1 MSTFS
6 AIYLEFLDEL
16 EAISTDC
23 HELTDTEVRERIAS
37 VLDFYF
43 VWNHPV
49 QTGIPKRYAM
59 SSPQG
64 DQKVREAVSRFL
76 TAALSSA
83 EIRMLPSSSARHAA
97 LHDPV
102 LLTKHGHGFDWYIG
116 SWEESTNCPP
126 KPRSD
131 RNYRYSSRAPDLYG
145 SFIGEGT
152 MRMDVGGRMARVAFD
167 SDVQQY
173 LCWIP
178 GEVEA
183 QYFNARSKKEVLLK
197 ATQILRACLAAN
209 SP

>member
-64 DQKVREAVSRFL
+64 DQKVREAVSRFFDGGPFFSRNQNASL
-76 TAALSSA
+76 QLGQACCSS
-83 EIRMLPSSSARHAA
+83 
-97 LHDPV
+97 
-102 LLTKHGHGFDWYIG
+102 
-116 SWEESTNCPP
+116 
-126 KPRSD
+126 
-131 RNYRYSSRAPDLYG
+131 
-145 SFIGEGT
+145 
-152 MRMDVGGRMARVAFD
+152 
-167 SDVQQY
+167 
-173 LCWIP
+173 
-178 GEVEA
+178 
-183 QYFNARSKKEVLLK
+183 
-197 ATQILRACLAAN
+197 
-209 SP
+209 